1 MNPYFFA
8 SDSLVAGSIQRVIVG
23 NSKAAAVSCRLEMD
37 DLFSK
42 NALSWS
48 FIKNAI
54 KITNKI
60 DKTANFDN
68 LFANDTFFL
77 VILCWLVAKH

>member
-1 MNPYFFA
+1 MNPCFFA

-23 NSKAAAVSCRLEMD
+23 NSKAAAVSCRLETD

-48 FIKNAI
+48 FIKNTI
-54 KITNKI
+54 KSTNKM

-68 LFANDTFFL
+68 LFANDALL
-77 VILCWLVAKH
+77 VILGWLLPKH

>member
-1 MNPYFFA
+1 M
-8 SDSLVAGSIQRVIVG
+8 VIVG
-23 NSKAAAVSCRLEMD
+23 NSKADSISCRLDID

-48 FIKNAI
+48 FIKKTI
-54 KITNKI
+54 KTTNKI

-68 LFANDTFFL
+68 LLANNTVFFA
-77 VILCWLVAKH
+77 ILDWMFGEH

>member
-1 MNPYFFA
+1 M
-8 SDSLVAGSIQRVIVG
+8 VIVG
-23 NSKAAAVSCRLEMD
+23 NSKAAAVSCRLETD

-48 FIKNAI
+48 FIKKTI
-54 KITNKI
+54 KTTNKI

-68 LFANDTFFL
+68 LLANNTVFFA
-77 VILCWLVAKH
+77 ILDWMFGEH